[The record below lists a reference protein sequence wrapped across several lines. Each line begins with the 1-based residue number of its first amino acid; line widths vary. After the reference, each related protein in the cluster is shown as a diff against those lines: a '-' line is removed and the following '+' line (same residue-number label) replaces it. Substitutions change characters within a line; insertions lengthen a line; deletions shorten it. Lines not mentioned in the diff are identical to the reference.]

1 MQNFPDNRDEKSLTA
16 EEPKIAEENAKKL
29 VKKWDDFIDKYLGV

>member
-16 EEPKIAEENAKKL
+16 EELKIAEENAKKSKNGMTL
-29 VKKWDDFIDKYLGV
+29 SINI